1 MKSSLAIVALLATTI
16 GLGTV
21 LPALAQST
29 PTPPAAPSATVP
41 DGHNGMHG
49 LRKGGMGQRHMTAP
63 GKGMGRGMGPTGLLM
78 LACSDKGAEALEV
91 GLVRMAHRLD
101 LTADQQKLFDTFRT
115 KALTTE
121 TSFADTCKA
130 SRPDTAADVKP
141 DALTRLKTGIAVDQA
156 RLTAMTD
163 VLPDFEALFNSL
175 SDQQKANLLPN
186 RGMGMGGG
194 KGHGQ
199 NGMGQDGMGMGHDG
213 AGRGMDHNGPSPS
226 HT

>member
-41 DGHNGMHG
+41 ADHNGTHG

-63 GKGMGRGMGPTGLLM
+63 GKGMGRGMGPAGLLM
-78 LACSDKGAEALEV
+78 LACSDKGAEALET

-101 LTADQQKLFDTFRT
+101 LTTDQQQLFDTFRT
-115 KALTTE
+115 RALTTE

-130 SRPDTAADVKP
+130 SRPDKTADAKP
-141 DALTRLKTGIAVDQA
+141 DALARLKAGIAVDQA

-175 SDQQKANLLPN
+175 SDQQKADLLPKH
-186 RGMGMGGG
+186 GKGTGGG
-194 KGHGQ
+194 KGHG
-199 NGMGQDGMGMGHDG
+199 MGHDG
-213 AGRGMDHNGPSPS
+213 TGRGMDHNGPSPS